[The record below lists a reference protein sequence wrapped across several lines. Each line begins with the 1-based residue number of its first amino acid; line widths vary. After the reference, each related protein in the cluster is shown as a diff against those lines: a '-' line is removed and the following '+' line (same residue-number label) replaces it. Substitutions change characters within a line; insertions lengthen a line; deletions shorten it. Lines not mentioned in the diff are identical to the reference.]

1 MRAVI
6 FDIDGTL
13 ADVEHRRQFLPH
25 WGKFFGAQHLDTPIE
40 PVQWLAQKLYQT
52 PSDYRGGDY
61 DEMKEHYVLVVSA
74 RPEDYRDV
82 TEKWLRK
89 YKIFYDK
96 LYMRPAGDYRKDA
109 IVKREILEQIL
120 DDGYEP
126 FLVIDDRPEVV
137 DMWREYG
144 LVCLQCAPE
153 EVKPMH
159 DGKHFLDVLVGPS
172 GAGKSTYVRDHYPSH
187 NVIETDAIR
196 IQLFGSKEAREAFTP
211 EGLALTFR
219 YAHGLLRTR
228 LECHLPTVFDATNL
242 KQKDRMS
249 LLRNVPKGQ
258 YVRYIVID
266 RPYEV
271 KMADRDWRPEELVHK
286 HHKLF
291 HQELKNILAGDN
303 LPNVVVVDERK
314 KK

>member
-25 WGKFFGAQHLDTPIE
+25 WGKFFAAQHLDTPIE
-40 PVQWLAQKLYQT
+40 AVAWLARTLWSNT
-52 PSDYRGGDY
+52 GAEPA
-61 DEMKEHYVLVVSA
+61 VIIVSA
-74 RPEDYRDV
+74 RPADYEDV
-82 TEKWLRK
+82 TREWLRK
-89 YKIFYDK
+89 HEIFFDK
-96 LYMRPAGDYRKDA
+96 LYMRPTGDYRKDS
-109 IVKREILEQIL
+109 IVKREILQEIL

-153 EVKPMH
+153 EIKMEN
-159 DGKHFLDVLVGPS
+159 DGKHFLDIMVGPS
-172 GAGKSTYVRDHYPSH
+172 GAGKSTYIRANYAAHS
-187 NVIETDAIR
+187 VIETDAIR
-196 IQLFGSKEAREAFTP
+196 AQLFGSKEAREAFTP

-228 LECHLPTVFDATNL
+228 LDCHLLTVFDATNL

-249 LLRNVPKGQ
+249 LLRHVPKGQ

-266 RPYEV
+266 RPYDV
-271 KMADRDWRPEELVHK
+271 KMADRDWRPEDLVHK
-286 HHKLF
+286 NHKLF
-291 HQELKNILAGDN
+291 HAELKNILAGDN
-303 LPNVVVVDERK
+303 LPNVVVIDKRNK
-314 KK
+314 K

>member
-13 ADVEHRRQFLPH
+13 ADCEHRRKHLPH
-25 WGKFFGAQHLDTPIE
+25 WGKFFADMHLDPVIE
-40 PVQWLAQKLYQT
+40 PVAYLARLIYDHDVLLKEYT
-52 PSDYRGGDY
+52 GKRG
-61 DEMKEHYVLVVSA
+61 EAVLVVSA
-74 RPEDYRDV
+74 RPDDYRQA
-82 TEKWLRK
+82 TENWLASNG
-89 YKIFYDK
+89 ITYDK

-109 IVKREILEQIL
+109 IVKREILQEIL
-120 DDGYEP
+120 DDGFEP

-153 EVKPMH
+153 EIKPMH
-159 DGKHFLDVLVGPS
+159 DGKHFLDIMVGPS
-172 GAGKSTYVRDHYPSH
+172 GAGKSTYIANNYPAHS
-187 NVIETDAIR
+187 VVETDALR
-196 IQLFGSKEAREAFTP
+196 EQLFGSKEAKEAFTP
-211 EGLALTFR
+211 EGLALTFK
-219 YAHGLLRTR
+219 YAHGLTRTR

-242 KQKDRMS
+242 KAKDRMS

-266 RPYEV
+266 RPYDV
-271 KMADRDWRPEELVHK
+271 KMADRGWRPENLVHK

-291 HQELKNILAGDN
+291 HQNLKDILAGDN
-303 LPNVVVVDERK
+303 LPNVVVVDKRK
-314 KK
+314 

>member
-13 ADVEHRRQFLPH
+13 ADVDHRRQFLPD

-40 PVQWLAQKLYQT
+40 PVRWLAQQLYQV
-52 PSDYRGGDY
+52 PSDYRDWGHDNT
-61 DEMKEHYVLVVSA
+61 KEHYVLIVSA
-74 RPEDYRDV
+74 RPADYMQV
-82 TEKWLRK
+82 TVDWLRK
-89 YKIFYDK
+89 HDIFYDA

-109 IVKREILEQIL
+109 IVKGEILQQII

-137 DMWREYG
+137 AMWRDYG

-153 EVKPMH
+153 EIKMEH
-159 DGKHFLDVLVGPS
+159 DGKHFLDLMVGPS
-172 GAGKSTYVRDHYPSH
+172 GAGKSTYIRNHYSPH
-187 NVIETDAIR
+187 TVIETDAIR
-196 IQLFGSKEAREAFTP
+196 AQLFGSKEAREAFTP

-228 LECHLPTVFDATNL
+228 LDCHLPTVFDATNL
-242 KQKDRMS
+242 KAKDRLS
-249 LLRNVPKGQ
+249 VLRNVPKGQ
-258 YVRYIVID
+258 YVRYIVVD
-266 RPYEV
+266 RPYDV
-271 KMADRDWRPEELVHK
+271 KMADRGWRPEELVHK

-291 HQELKNILAGDN
+291 HQDLKNILAGDN
-303 LPNVVVVDERK
+303 LPNVVVVDTRK
-314 KK
+314 